1 MGYSRKIKTKAR
13 KVHAEFDG
21 IPYDGRIV
29 NMGVKDDK
37 GQTCY
42 IIGILRSIWKS
53 LGKVDGDIVRVRIA
67 EQQSSGLTKVEK

>member
-1 MGYSRKIKTKAR
+1 
-13 KVHAEFDG
+13 
-21 IPYDGRIV
+21 
-29 NMGVKDDK
+29 MGVKDDK